1 MKHYLFIRWIFRL
14 FLSINL
20 FSTLSNKIFSKF
32 DDIYN
37 MTKTNFDL
45 TYSPE
50 RIYPQIG
57 NSVKMFFLLW
67 VVITVIVRGVEEVL
81 FD

>member
-1 MKHYLFIRWIFRL
+1 
-14 FLSINL
+14 
-20 FSTLSNKIFSKF
+20 
-32 DDIYN
+32 